1 MVCGVLR
8 TRKNS
13 IKATMVLIVSFFL
26 AAANTSAMFA
36 SAFQSSSGRLPSS
49 VALLSRRKLSTP
61 HQKSLTTKLKL
72 MMDTTSFKLDSTL
85 LLHQCCSTTSSI
97 NLISADVDVEEWRQ
111 YVPLVVTGAVIIDIL
126 LGSPLA
132 NMALAPMKRAT
143 EEGASGGKNCINSES
158 NTNKSLFFGDRSST
172 SRDRRTSKE
181 RVDSGAIAKAALF
194 KATNTLELRRFLD
207 ENKTDEQKYD
217 EVRKQIDRQM
227 SELDE

>member
-1 MVCGVLR
+1 
-8 TRKNS
+8 
-13 IKATMVLIVSFFL
+13 
-26 AAANTSAMFA
+26 
-36 SAFQSSSGRLPSS
+36 
-49 VALLSRRKLSTP
+49 
-61 HQKSLTTKLKL
+61 

-85 LLHQCCSTTSSI
+85 LCCSTTSSI

-143 EEGASGGKNCINSES
+143 EEGASGGKNCISES
-158 NTNKSLFFGDRSST
+158 NTNKSLFSGNSSST
-172 SRDRRTSKE
+172 SRDRRTTKE

>member
-1 MVCGVLR
+1 MV
-8 TRKNS
+8 N
-13 IKATMVLIVSFFL
+13 VSFL
-26 AAANTSAMFA
+26 LVATSATFA
-36 SAFQSSSGRLPSS
+36 SAFQSLSGRCLPSS
-49 VALLSRRKLSTP
+49 AVLLLSRRELFTP
-61 HQKSLTTKLKL
+61 HQKSYTTKLN
-72 MMDTTSFKLDSTL
+72 TSLILDSTL
-85 LLHQCCSTTSSI
+85 LLSTT
-97 NLISADVDVEEWRQ
+97 ATDVVNTTEEWRQ
-111 YVPLVVTGAVIIDIL
+111 YVPLVVTSAVIIDIL

-143 EEGASGGKNCINSES
+143 EEGAIDAGMKNSMNSKSNNANNNNGGG
-158 NTNKSLFFGDRSST
+158 SLFSKEVSSST
-172 SRDRRTSKE
+172 SSSRGSRMTKE

>member
-1 MVCGVLR
+1 MLSPPA
-8 TRKNS
+8 TNS
-13 IKATMVLIVSFFL
+13 FKTMLYYVSFLLFV
-26 AAANTSAMFA
+26 ATSATFA

-49 VALLSRRKLSTP
+49 VELLSRRKILAP
-61 HQKSLTTKLKL
+61 HQKSI
-72 MMDTTSFKLDSTL
+72 
-85 LLHQCCSTTSSI
+85 HQQQCSSSSI
-97 NLISADVDVEEWRQ
+97 NLISADVDVVAEWRQ

-132 NMALAPMKRAT
+132 NMALAPIKRAT
-143 EEGASGGKNCINSES
+143 EEGASGGKNSINSER
-158 NTNKSLFFGDRSST
+158 NANKSLFSGDSSSS
-172 SRDRRTSKE
+172 SRGRTTKE

-207 ENKTDEQKYD
+207 ENKTDEQKYE